1 MAEQVNTTHAPN
13 KSYAGLFKKEGPWI
27 TVYVDASTGT
37 VDTLRAGEVLP
48 ERVRESLDQQGA
60 ADADLAAVQEAVA
73 PATGLPSPVSRFVL
87 VRAGSIELNEVLPGP
102 LQGAPVI
109 EVGLIPNL
117 IPLLRHRGDDFP
129 YVVAEVGRDGGEIR
143 LQHARRDAVDEERA
157 VEGERE
163 NLKKVPTGGW
173 SQGRYQ
179 HRTDEIWRR
188 NADEIAVEID
198 RVVRATKARL
208 LIVAGDIRARELVV
222 DQLAE
227 ASRAIVSTV
236 DSHTRTGGAD
246 REALRTEISKR
257 VAEVWARQQQ
267 TILERLATLQG
278 QQHVEAAAGLGE
290 VVNALQQAQVG
301 TLLLE
306 AGALQDHKVLALTE
320 EPWVATAGEKPGN
333 GQVLGKIEAPSAL
346 VRAAALTDARVL
358 LVPPGV
364 LPKGKQVAA
373 VLRWPTGPDVPPR

>member
-1 MAEQVNTTHAPN
+1 MAEQVNTTHAPD
-13 KSYAGLFKKEGPWI
+13 KSYAGLFKKDGPWI

-37 VDTLRAGEVLP
+37 VDTLRAAEALP
-48 ERVRESLDQQGA
+48 DRVRESLDQQGA
-60 ADADLAAVQEAVA
+60 SDADLAAVEEAVA
-73 PATGLPSPVSRFVL
+73 PATGLPAPVSRFVL
-87 VRAGSIELNEVLPGP
+87 VRAGSVELNEVLPGP
-102 LQGAPVI
+102 LQGPPVV

-117 IPLLRHRGDDFP
+117 VPLLRHRGDDFP
-129 YVVAEVGRDGGEIR
+129 YIVAEVGRDGGEIR
-143 LQHARRDAVDEERA
+143 LQHARRDGVAEERA
-157 VEGERE
+157 VAGERE

-179 HRTDEIWRR
+179 HHTEEIWRR
-188 NADEIAVEID
+188 NADEIAAEID

-208 LIVAGDIRARELVV
+208 LIIAGDIRARELVL

-227 ASRAIVSTV
+227 ASRTIASTV

-246 REALRTEISKR
+246 REVLRTEIAKR

-306 AGALQDHKVLALTE
+306 ETALQDHKVLALTD
-320 EPWVATAGEKPGN
+320 EPWVATAGEQPVS
-333 GQVLGKIEAPSAL
+333 GQLLGKLAVAPAL

-364 LPKGKQVAA
+364 LPGGKGVAA
-373 VLRWPTGPDVPPR
+373 VLRWPTGPDVPRR

>member
-37 VDTLRAGEVLP
+37 ADTLRAGEILP
-48 ERVRESLDQQGA
+48 ERVREFLDQQGA

-102 LQGAPVI
+102 LQGQAVI

-129 YVVAEVGRDGGEIR
+129 YIVAEVGRDGGEIR

-179 HRTDEIWRR
+179 HRTDEISG
-188 NADEIAVEID
+188 
-198 RVVRATKARL
+198 
-208 LIVAGDIRARELVV
+208 AGCR
-222 DQLAE
+222 
-227 ASRAIVSTV
+227 
-236 DSHTRTGGAD
+236 
-246 REALRTEISKR
+246 
-257 VAEVWARQQQ
+257 
-267 TILERLATLQG
+267 
-278 QQHVEAAAGLGE
+278 
-290 VVNALQQAQVG
+290 
-301 TLLLE
+301 
-306 AGALQDHKVLALTE
+306 
-320 EPWVATAGEKPGN
+320 
-333 GQVLGKIEAPSAL
+333 
-346 VRAAALTDARVL
+346 
-358 LVPPGV
+358 
-364 LPKGKQVAA
+364 
-373 VLRWPTGPDVPPR
+373 

>member
-1 MAEQVNTTHAPN
+1 
-13 KSYAGLFKKEGPWI
+13 
-27 TVYVDASTGT
+27 
-37 VDTLRAGEVLP
+37 
-48 ERVRESLDQQGA
+48 VRESLDQQGA
-60 ADADLAAVQEAVA
+60 SDADLAAVQEAVA
-73 PATGLPSPVSRFVL
+73 PATGLAAPVSRFVL

-102 LQGAPVI
+102 LQGPPVV

-117 IPLLRHRGDDFP
+117 VPLIRHRGDDFP

-143 LQHARRDAVDEERA
+143 LQHARQDGVAEERA

-163 NLKKVPTGGW
+163 KLKKVPTGGW

-179 HRTDEIWRR
+179 HHTEEIWRR
-188 NADEIAVEID
+188 NADEIAAEID

-208 LIVAGDIRARELVV
+208 LIIAGDIRARELVL

-227 ASRAIVSTV
+227 ASRTIASTV

-246 REALRTEISKR
+246 REALRTEVAKR

-267 TILERLATLQG
+267 AILERLATLQG

-306 AGALQDHKVLALTE
+306 ETALQDHKVLALTE
-320 EPWVATAGEKPGN
+320 EPWVATAGEQPVT
-333 GQVLGKIEAPSAL
+333 GQVLGKLAAPPAL

-358 LVPPGV
+358 LFPPGV
-364 LPKGKQVAA
+364 LPGGKEVAA
-373 VLRWPTGPDVPPR
+373 VLRWPTGPDVPRR

>member
-1 MAEQVNTTHAPN
+1 MTEQVNTSHAPD
-13 KSYAGLFKKEGPWI
+13 KSYAGLFKKDGPWI

-37 VDTLRAGEVLP
+37 VDTLRAAEVLP
-48 ERVRESLDQQGA
+48 DRVREALDQQGA
-60 ADADLAAVQEAVA
+60 SDADLAAVEEAVV
-73 PATGLPSPVSRFVL
+73 PATGLPAPVSRFVL
-87 VRAGSIELNEVLPGP
+87 VRAGNIELNEVLPGP
-102 LQGAPVI
+102 LQGPQVV

-117 IPLLRHRGDDFP
+117 VPLLRHRGDDFP

-143 LQHARRDAVDEERA
+143 LQHARRDGVVEERA

-179 HRTDEIWRR
+179 HHTEEIWRR
-188 NADEIAVEID
+188 NADEIAAEID
-198 RVVRATKARL
+198 RVVRAAKARL
-208 LIVAGDIRARELVV
+208 LIIAGDIRARELVL

-227 ASRAIVSTV
+227 ASRSIASTV

-246 REALRTEISKR
+246 REALRTEIAKR
-257 VAEVWARQQQ
+257 VAEVWARQQEA
-267 TILERLATLQG
+267 ILERLATLQG

-306 AGALQDHKVLALTE
+306 ETALQDHKVQALTE
-320 EPWVATAGEKPGN
+320 EPWVATAGEQPVT
-333 GQVLGKIEAPSAL
+333 GQVLGKLAAPPAL

-358 LVPPGV
+358 FVPPGV
-364 LPKGKQVAA
+364 LPGGKEVAA
-373 VLRWPTGPDVPPR
+373 VLRWPTGPDVPHR